1 MESQMSARKVVGVV
15 AGIAGMALSTTA
27 AAAISFAPA
36 VNYPTGSSGGPGPA
50 AEAMV
55 AADVDN
61 DGDADIIAA
70 DWFGNGI
77 RVQKNNGNGTFGA
90 AIVTDLGV
98 ATGSVGS
105 GDFNGDGKVDVA
117 AATGMELIILSGLG
131 NGSFAETARFPL
143 VVSGQVQAYV
153 FDTNNDG
160 KLDIVGPSA
169 SGIQTFLGQG
179 NGSFVTGPLTT
190 VGALVTS
197 TAKMNYN
204 NDGVVDIGVLDAIGQ
219 RVIVMTGNGNGSFT
233 EVTSGFVGLI
243 PEDVT
248 AADFNGDGVDDLAT
262 ADSFSFTMSVLLSDG
277 AGAYGL
283 ANRYIGV
290 LGPVGIRS
298 ADFDRDGDRDIVV
311 SSVLGPLLQI
321 YSNDGAGSFGLLPSY
336 LNSTFEPQTP
346 VIADYNKD
354 GKPDIA
360 VAGPGQLSI
369 LLNTTP

>member
-1 MESQMSARKVVGVV
+1 MRMEKWT
-15 AGIAGMALSTTA
+15 AGIGLVMGLAMTGTA
-27 AAAISFAPA
+27 QAAITFAPA
-36 VNYPTGSSGGPGPA
+36 VNYATGSTGGPGPA

-77 RVQKNNGNGTFGA
+77 RVQKNNGNGSFGT
-90 AIVTDLGV
+90 AIVTNLGV
-98 ATGSVGS
+98 ATGSVGA

-117 AATGMELIILSGLG
+117 AATGMELIILRGLG
-131 NGSFAETARFPL
+131 NGSFTETARFPL

-169 SGIQTFLGQG
+169 SGIQTFFGQG

-197 TAKMNYN
+197 VAKMNYN
-204 NDGVVDIGVLDAIGQ
+204 NDGVADIGVLDAIGQ
-219 RVIVMTGNGNGSFT
+219 RVIVMSGNGNGSFS
-233 EVTSGFVGLI
+233 EVASGFVGLI

-277 AGAYGL
+277 SGDYGL
-283 ANRYIGV
+283 ANRHIGV
-290 LGPVGIRS
+290 FGPVGIRS

-311 SSVLGPLLQI
+311 SSVLGTLLQI
-321 YSNDGAGSFGLLPSY
+321 YTNDGAGSFGLLPNY
-336 LNSTFEPQTP
+336 LSSTMAPQTP

-354 GKPDIA
+354 GKADIA

-369 LLNTTP
+369 LLNTSP